1 MNWATPF
8 HTTSV
13 NSFLWNYK
21 AKRTQCQ
28 RVDWHSGTGMLYLA
42 KMSYSIEA
50 GDFSSLET
58 VWDELLSAT
67 TTGHVFFTP
76 QWQRSWWQAF
86 GSNSELLLLSF
97 QWDTEV
103 AGVVPLMRNGHRIS
117 FIGSSDV
124 CDYMDFI
131 IRPGQEVAVLS
142 QLLDYLEPIDWKSIE
157 LQSLLPDSIA
167 LIHFAPLAMQKGYQV
182 EITQEDV
189 SPQLVLPKSWEEY
202 LSLLTR
208 KDRHELRRKLRRL
221 SHVQYLYY
229 VVKDIERLPQDL
241 EDFFRLFAQGNDDK
255 KEFMTDQMSGFFK
268 AMVTSMAAEG
278 YLRLTFLEVE
288 GKRVASTICFDCWDH
303 FHLYNSGYD
312 PGYASLSAG
321 LLCKAFCI
329 RDGILEGKRHFDFLR
344 GAEHYKYHLGGQD
357 VPIYRCVISKG

>member
-1 MNWATPF
+1 
-8 HTTSV
+8 
-13 NSFLWNYK
+13 
-21 AKRTQCQ
+21 
-28 RVDWHSGTGMLYLA
+28 
-42 KMSYSIEA
+42 MSYSIVT

-58 VWDELLSAT
+58 AWDELLSAT

-86 GSNSELLLLSF
+86 GSDGELLLLAVKR
-97 QWDTEV
+97 DNEV
-103 AGVVPLMRNGHRIS
+103 VGIVPLMRNGQRMS

-124 CDYMDFI
+124 CDYMDCV
-131 IRPGQEVAVLS
+131 IRPGHEVAVLS
-142 QLLDYLEPIDWKSIE
+142 QLLDYLGPMDWKSID

-167 LIHFAPLAMQKGYQV
+167 LTHFVPLARQRGYQV

-189 SPQLVLPKSWEEY
+189 SPQLVLPPSWEEY

-208 KDRHELRRKLRRL
+208 KDRHELKRKLRRF
-221 SHVQYLYY
+221 SRVKSRYY
-229 VVKDIERLPQDL
+229 VVEDVERLHPDL
-241 EDFFRLFAQGNDDK
+241 EDFFRLFEQGKDDK
-255 KEFMTDQMSGFFK
+255 KEFMTAQMSGFFK
-268 AMVTSMAAEG
+268 EMANSVAAKG

-312 PGYASLSAG
+312 PGYASLSVG

-329 RDGILEGKRHFDFLR
+329 RDGILARKRHFDFLR
-344 GAEHYKYHLGGQD
+344 GAEHYKYDLGGQD